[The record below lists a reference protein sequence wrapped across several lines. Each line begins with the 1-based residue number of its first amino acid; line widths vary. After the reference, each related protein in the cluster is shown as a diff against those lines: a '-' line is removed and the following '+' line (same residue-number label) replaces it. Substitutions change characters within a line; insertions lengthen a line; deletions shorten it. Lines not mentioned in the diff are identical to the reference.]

1 MTIWKD
7 KHIVAVLS
15 FLHMPI
21 VEVFVLSLKSLRLL
35 NPLNIS
41 KEIS

>member
-1 MTIWKD
+1 MTTWKD

-15 FLHMPI
+15 FLDMLI

-35 NPLNIS
+35 KPLNTS